1 MTSTEYNL
9 NRRRSVTPLRVDEL
23 KNRSHSRVK
32 GALRNGRYG
41 ISGGIMD
48 LQTIAA
54 DVASSEIE
62 MPRMAG

>member
-1 MTSTEYNL
+1 M
-9 NRRRSVTPLRVDEL
+9 RVNEL
-23 KNRSHSRVK
+23 KNRSHSRAK
-32 GALRNGRYG
+32 GALKGRYG

>member
-9 NRRRSVTPLRVDEL
+9 NRRRSVTPLRVNEL
-23 KNRSHSRVK
+23 KNRSHSRAK
-32 GALRNGRYG
+32 GALKGRYG